1 MTISAN
7 GRALAIA
14 TKDLLLRWEETKQ
27 FWQDAKDADFEQEY
41 LTQLQTAVDRATPVF
56 EELDKLVT
64 RVRSECE

>member
-27 FWQDAKDADFEQEY
+27 FWRDAKAADFEQEY

>member
-27 FWQDAKDADFEQEY
+27 FWQDAKASDFEQEY
-41 LTQLQTAVDRATPVF
+41 LTQLQIAVDRATPVF

>member
-1 MTISAN
+1 MTISPN
-7 GRALAIA
+7 GRALAVA
-14 TKDLLLRWEETKQ
+14 TKELLLRWEETKQ
-27 FWQDAKDADFEQEY
+27 FWQDAKAADFEQEY

>member
-27 FWQDAKDADFEQEY
+27 SWQDAKANDFEQRY
-41 LTQLQTAVDRATPVF
+41 LAELQGAVERAAPVF
-56 EELDKLVT
+56 EDLDKLVT

>member
-27 FWQDAKDADFEQEY
+27 FWQDAKAADFEQDY